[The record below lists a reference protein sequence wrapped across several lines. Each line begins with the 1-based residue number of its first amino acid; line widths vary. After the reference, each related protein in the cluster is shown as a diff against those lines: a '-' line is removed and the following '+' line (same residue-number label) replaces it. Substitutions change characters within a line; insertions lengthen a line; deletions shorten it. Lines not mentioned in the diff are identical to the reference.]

1 MRQSAP
7 NAVTLKIAPRRRP
20 RAEELSRLQALGA
33 QKLGPQA
40 VFTVELVG
48 RLLRA
53 TRREVQP
60 YVREP

>member
-40 VFTVELVG
+40 VFTVELVDG
-48 RLLRA
+48 FSVPPGA
-53 TRREVQP
+53 KFSP